1 MSTDDRVVMVAEYDY
16 DVPFYAR
23 LARPVVIVDDWADPE
38 IPHKDNWRKE
48 IFDAARFDPALGRE
62 LLQPLDKLEA
72 QACNVPHAWFIV
84 DASRAPRVAAM
95 AGAMRLFDSKRTELW
110 RVPGHSC

>member
-1 MSTDDRVVMVAEYDY
+1 MSTHDRVVMVAEYDY

-23 LARPVVIVDDWADPE
+23 LAHPVVIVDDWADPA
-38 IPHKDNWRKE
+38 IPRTDNWRKE
-48 IFDAARFDPALGRE
+48 IFDAARFEPALGAE

-72 QACNVPHAWFIV
+72 QACNVATAWFIV
-84 DASRAPRVAAM
+84 EPSRAPRIAAM
-95 AGAMRLFDSKRTELW
+95 TGAMRVFAAKRTELW